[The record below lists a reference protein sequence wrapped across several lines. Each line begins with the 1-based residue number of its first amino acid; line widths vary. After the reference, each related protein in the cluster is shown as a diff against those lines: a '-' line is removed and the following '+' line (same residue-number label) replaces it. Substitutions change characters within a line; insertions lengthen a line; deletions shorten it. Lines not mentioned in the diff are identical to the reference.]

1 MFAKAMD
8 HFDKG
13 ESQKVYNKFLAT
25 PFHKRCI
32 IVGIIGWGASSPYY
46 SADVLNVSSKHWGV
60 NFESGQIFRVLKYI
74 DGVGLQ

>member
-32 IVGIIGWGASSPYY
+32 ISFWPHLFIKG
-46 SADVLNVSSKHWGV
+46 VL
-60 NFESGQIFRVLKYI
+60 
-74 DGVGLQ
+74 